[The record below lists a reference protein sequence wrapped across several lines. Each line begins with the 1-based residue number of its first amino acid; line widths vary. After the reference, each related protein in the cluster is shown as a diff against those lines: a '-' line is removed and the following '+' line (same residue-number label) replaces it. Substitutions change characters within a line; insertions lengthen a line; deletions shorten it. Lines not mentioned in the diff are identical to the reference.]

1 MGAVLSP
8 HTQHPRYSSPMGRVD
23 VTVQISNLD
32 GSQTREVE
40 AMVDTGSTYT
50 FVPASMLRDLG
61 VVPTRRSRFRLA
73 NGGIVEYERGEARVR
88 LNGFAVTTEIIFGD
102 EDAAPLLGVVVL
114 EQLELAVDPVGG
126 KLIPLELTL

>member
-1 MGAVLSP
+1 
-8 HTQHPRYSSPMGRVD
+8 MGRVD